1 MREILMG
8 SVILQP
14 SAFIKEAIRFAT
26 WAHASIDQRRKY
38 TNEPYIIHPAAVARL
53 VSWITDDEAMIAA
66 AWLHDVVEDTPVTID
81 EIRSKFGDDVASL
94 VSDLTAVSKPEDGNR
109 KTRKAIDLEHTATA
123 SPRAKTIKLADL
135 VHNLGSVADH
145 DKAFAVMYMR
155 EKHLLLAVLS
165 EGDSRLFGRVS
176 TLVSDYLGSE
186 PIKPGDCFV

>member
-1 MREILMG
+1 MG